1 MGKDSDNYGI
11 IGIFVA
17 TFRIVYEVMEY
28 KKIGETY
35 YVSLNRQRYSIL
47 PR

>member
-28 KKIGETY
+28 KKSGKNYTLS
-35 YVSLNRQRYSIL
+35 SLTKCMN
-47 PR
+47 